1 VYPRSPYA
9 YPIGSFQS
17 PVVPPTVPANQEPF
31 LYIPINCAWFPY
43 IAGALQQLLLQTT
56 WDCDAE
62 TLVKIQGWVFDLI
75 AKINCGAALTAA
87 DICGEIGSSG
97 DDCMGC
103 CLRFQDG
110 KLQQLECGVWVDVAG
125 QDGQPGPGGPGQ
137 PGAGSPQPLP
147 GGGTAEYC
155 FSQGKGESLLLPTTV
170 SSGDILQFFKLD
182 GAWNDSAEVIWN
194 CPDGWIYAL
203 GSCGQ
208 TFPHG
213 SPDLLP
219 TALHMQLIVEINN
232 IFYDA
237 LNLDFFGTPQ
247 TFVVPAGVSNLNVF
261 IMPNIDDNSRI
272 QGNVTYCVK
281 VTNNQPVTAPWTQVF
296 DFTATNGGFTPVIDP
311 TRTPGGNGVW
321 VTGVGWEATQ
331 SYDGATYLDAE
342 IIERSIPATAT
353 INTMEMTYNLTKGT
367 VLGGTHDTIK
377 CDLSGTGGTSTSI
390 AADTAPDGTSLTLAI
405 TPGTYSVN
413 HFYLDVKDG
422 FYVTGANGTSRIT
435 KLVITGT
442 GINPF
447 I

>member
-1 VYPRSPYA
+1 MYPPSPYA
-9 YPIGSFQS
+9 YPIGSFQA
-17 PVVPPTVPANQEPF
+17 PVVPPAVPVNQAPF
-31 LYIPINCAWFPY
+31 LYIPVNCEWFPY

-56 WDCDAE
+56 WDCDPE
-62 TLVKIQGWVFDLI
+62 TLVKVQGWVFDLI
-75 AKINCGAALTAA
+75 AQINCGSALTAA
-87 DICGEIGSSG
+87 DICGEIGSEG
-97 DDCMGC
+97 GDCMGC

-125 QDGQPGPGGPGQ
+125 QEGQPGPGGPGQ

-147 GGGTAEYC
+147 NGGTAEYC

-203 GSCGQ
+203 GACGQ

-213 SPDLLP
+213 SPDPLP

-237 LNLDFFGTPQ
+237 LNLDVFGTPQ

-281 VTNNQPVTAPWTQVF
+281 VTNNQADTTPWTQVF
-296 DFTATNGGFTPVIDP
+296 DFTATNGGFAPKIDSGLTPHG
-311 TRTPGGNGVW
+311 TGQW
-321 VTGVGWEATQ
+321 MTGVGWTPT
-331 SYDGATYLDAE
+331 GATDGTA
-342 IIERSIPATAT
+342 IVDQVVIERSLGVTAT
-353 INTMEMTYNLTKGT
+353 INTMEMTYNLSKGT
-367 VLGGTHDTIK
+367 ILSGVHDEIG
-377 CDLSGTGGTSTSI
+377 CDLSGTGGASTFI
-390 AADTAPDGTSLTLAI
+390 AADTAADGTGLTLAI
-405 TPGTYSVN
+405 TPGVYPVN
-413 HFYLDVKDG
+413 HFYMTLLDA
-422 FYVTGANGTSRIT
+422 FYVTGAAGTCRIT

-442 GINPF
+442 GVNPF